1 METSASSAAAY
12 FLQDTIQTFRSMKKL
27 ADRAME
33 QLEASQFHAAPDPE
47 SNSMEIIIKHMH
59 GNMLSRWTD
68 FLTSDGE
75 KPTRDRDGEFES
87 VALEREQLLQLWE
100 EGWSALLSAL
110 DSLGPDD
117 VLRTVT
123 IRGEA
128 HTVLQAIQRQ
138 VSHYGYH
145 VGQMVYLAKH
155 LRSAQWQTLSIARGQ
170 SRSFQP

>member
-1 METSASSAAAY
+1 METSASSVAAY

-33 QLEASQFHAAPDPE
+33 QLEASQFRAAPDPE

-59 GNMLSRWTD
+59 GNMLSRWAD

-87 VALEREQLLQLWE
+87 GALDREQLLQLWE
-100 EGWSALLSAL
+100 EGWSALFAAL
-110 DSLGPDD
+110 EDLGPDD

-155 LRSAQWQTLSIARGQ
+155 LRSAHWQTLSIAKGQ
-170 SRSFQP
+170 SRGFKP